1 MPVYTTPFGLL
12 SLPKSDQPTPGPR
25 IRAELRG
32 LKLLDDVATMATTWS
47 RQLSMETGN
56 TVLVSGME
64 GFELKIDVLKTVEAF
79 LCNNDTHIQVELY
92 RGRNRTVGSVE
103 RICILHDHT
112 HPGCAIADAMVSLV
126 LLGESNWPEGPTPYT
141 LREFSEAA
149 QIDRLQ
155 RRLKLGLIEL
165 TLEDLEEIAD
175 VRKALELGIPIAAID
190 MLCCFARRCYTCK
203 GLEIDAVKRYTTPL
217 FEEIPEEAIRAYA
230 RHPSTPSDV
239 LFLPD
244 FATVA

>member
-12 SLPKSDQPTPGPR
+12 TLQRTDGAQLSTRLK
-25 IRAELRG
+25 AELRG
-32 LKLLDDVATMATTWS
+32 LDLLSEVATMAKTWD
-47 RQLSMETGN
+47 RHLSVETGN
-56 TVLVSGME
+56 TVLVSGMQ
-64 GFELKIDVLKTVEAF
+64 GFELRIDVLKTVEAF
-79 LCNNDTHIQVELY
+79 LCSDDPHIQVELY

-103 RICILHDHT
+103 RICILHDHS

-126 LLGESNWPEGPTPYT
+126 LLGESNWPDGPTPYT

-149 QIDRLQ
+149 QLDRRQ

-175 VRKALELGIPIAAID
+175 VRKALELGIPIAAVD

-203 GLEIDAVKRYTTPL
+203 GLDIDAVKRYTTPL
-217 FEEIPEEAIRAYA
+217 FAEIPEEHIRNYA

-244 FATVA
+244 FATVP